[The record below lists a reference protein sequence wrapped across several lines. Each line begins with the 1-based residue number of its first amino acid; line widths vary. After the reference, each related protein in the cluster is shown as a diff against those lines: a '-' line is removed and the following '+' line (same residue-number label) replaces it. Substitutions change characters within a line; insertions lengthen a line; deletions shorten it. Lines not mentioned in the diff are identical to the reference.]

1 MTTDIQKCP
10 KIEFEKVS
18 MEFLAKNGCICA
30 IEDINLLIKE
40 NEILCILGP
49 SGCGKST
56 LINLIAGFIMPSK
69 GKVKVDGERVIKP
82 GADRAV
88 VFQPDSVFP
97 WLSVYKNLEY
107 GPKARGVQEKDRTAI
122 VEKFLELVGLVQ
134 FRDSFPHQLSGGMK
148 KRVDLAR
155 AYANNPNV
163 LLMDEPFGALDVL
176 TKEKMQIEL
185 LNLWNQEARTIVFI
199 THDIEEAIFIGNRIA
214 IMSPRPGKID
224 KEINIPFDKRS
235 INTRIKTTPE
245 FQKIR
250 QEIID
255 KLN

>member
-1 MTTDIQKCP
+1 MKNNP
-10 KIEFEKVS
+10 KIEFDNVS
-18 MEFLAKNGCICA
+18 KDFVTKSGCVSA
-30 IEDINLLIKE
+30 IKDINLSIKE
-40 NEILCILGP
+40 NEILCVVGT

-56 LINLIAGFIMPSK
+56 LINLVAGFIMPSN
-69 GKVKVDGERVIKP
+69 GKVKVDGVSVCKP

-97 WLSVYKNLEY
+97 WLTVYKNLEY
-107 GPKARGVQEKDRTAI
+107 GPKAQGVPEKECADT
-122 VEKFLELVGLVQ
+122 VERFLDLVGLTQ
-134 FRDSFPHQLSGGMK
+134 FRDSYPHQLSGGMK

-155 AYANNPNV
+155 AYANKPNV

-185 LNLWNQEARTIVFI
+185 INLWIQEARTIVFI
-199 THDIEEAIFIGNRIA
+199 THDIEEAIFVGDRIA
-214 IMSPRPGKID
+214 IMTPRPGKISY
-224 KEINIPFDKRS
+224 EISSPFDRQDV
-235 INTRIKTTPE
+235 TPRIKTSSE
-245 FQKIR
+245 FQNIR